1 MSINA
6 RNVNSKT
13 GIPKSL
19 TEVIAFL
26 TRPLVMFY
34 TPSEIAALEVVLKTT
49 LTAAY
54 FASREPYLFLML
66 SPASQPPRPILAAC
80 IATCVRWADWIIA
93 LGGKE
98 LDILVEPSRAVI
110 RYGGQGSTIK
120 TIWQESSVYRPQL
133 RVQVP
138 PSIHERPSGSFLR
151 ATVDSAAS
159 RAQGRTKAQELLASN
174 DKEETDEIFA
184 LLSNVTGITPTPTF
198 EQFQIDNPSSGS
210 SPDSSRPSSRSSNF
224 SFFSLAS
231 STDSMTSFSSTSS
244 PSIEKASIK
253 PVTPPPSRLARS
265 GDVPEPE
272 DADESQVHI
281 DKSKKT
287 VQKYLY
293 QGGIS
298 TVLTGGVMLGSAKKG
313 TRDERPA
320 SGRPQASPLTS
331 PLGRQRGTTSNGSNW
346 RRF

>member
-6 RNVNSKT
+6 RNVNST
-13 GIPKSL
+13 AGIPKSL

-34 TPSEIAALEVVLKTT
+34 TPSEIAALEVILKTT
-49 LTAAY
+49 LTAPY
-54 FASREPYLFLML
+54 FASREPHLFLML

-80 IATCVRWADWIIA
+80 IAACVRWADWIIV

-110 RYGGQGSTIK
+110 RYGGQSGTIK

-151 ATVDSAAS
+151 ATVDSAVS

-231 STDSMTSFSSTSS
+231 STDSICTRVAIARFSPGVSCLAQRRRGLEMRGQHLGSHKLLPLVGS
-244 PSIEKASIK
+244 A
-253 PVTPPPSRLARS
+253 VPPPTAT
-265 GDVPEPE
+265 GDAFEFYNN
-272 DADESQVHI
+272 DALLHDDSFHDWFYCI
-281 DKSKKT
+281 F
-287 VQKYLY
+287 
-293 QGGIS
+293 
-298 TVLTGGVMLGSAKKG
+298 
-313 TRDERPA
+313 R
-320 SGRPQASPLTS
+320 
-331 PLGRQRGTTSNGSNW
+331 
-346 RRF
+346 

>member
-1 MSINA
+1 MMSINA
-6 RNVNSKT
+6 RNVNSMA

-26 TRPLVMFY
+26 TRPLVVFY

-54 FASREPYLFLML
+54 FASREPHLFLML
-66 SPASQPPRPILAAC
+66 SPESQPPRPILAAC
-80 IATCVRWADWIIA
+80 IAACVRWADWIVV

-110 RYGGQGSTIK
+110 RYGGQDGTIK

-151 ATVDSAAS
+151 ATVDSAVS

-231 STDSMTSFSSTSS
+231 STDSMTSCSSTF
-244 PSIEKASIK
+244 
-253 PVTPPPSRLARS
+253 TRS

-320 SGRPQASPLTS
+320 SGKPLASPF
-331 PLGRQRGTTSNGSNW
+331 GRQRGTTSNGNW
-346 RRF
+346 RRL